1 MGTESEHLSG
11 LSAEGALAAVEKN
24 LRRTAAAGA
33 AVTEKRFAH
42 IKELAELLS
51 RRIRRE
57 AGVSDVLRA
66 VLSFEGA
73 VPIYHEWLA
82 APSLQDVPFGDVNRA
97 EKAFFL
103 RQLGRYDRFYLSKC
117 LAEQSDIR
125 DLKTMIPL
133 IVGELAEIPS
143 GRDRRVAFL
152 RNRQASRAFERFA
165 RYLGGVSAVYE
176 DNFQSACESVYTGE
190 TTYAII
196 PTASTSDGRLNSFYR
211 QMEKYD
217 LNIVLSCDIDSD
229 DGENST
235 TFALVY
241 RDRLYIETEGIPL
254 YECKIT
260 LDRQTDIADIAD
272 AAAYFGA
279 TMESAEALPLMFSGR
294 TNAFGMIFG
303 LKNADVGGF
312 FTYLALEYPQ
322 TAAVGI
328 YDRTERTDS

>member
-11 LSAEGALAAVEKN
+11 LSAEGAPAAVEKN
-24 LRRTAAAGA
+24 LRRTATAGA

-57 AGVSDVLRA
+57 TGVSDVLRA

-82 APSLQDVPFGDVNRA
+82 APSLQEVPFGEINRA

-117 LAEQSDIR
+117 LAEQSNIR

-241 RDRLYIETEGIPL
+241 RDRLYIEIEGIPL

-328 YDRTERTDS
+328 YDRTERAES

>member
-11 LSAEGALAAVEKN
+11 LSAEGAFAAVEKN
-24 LRRTAAAGA
+24 LRRTTAAGA
-33 AVTEKRFAH
+33 AVMEKRFAH
-42 IKELAELLS
+42 IREQAELFS

-57 AGVSDVLRA
+57 TGGADVLRA
-66 VLSFEGA
+66 VLSFDGV
-73 VPIYHEWLA
+73 VPIYHDCLSN
-82 APSLQDVPFGDVNRA
+82 PSVEVPFGEVNRA
-97 EKAFFL
+97 EKSFFL

-117 LAEQSDIR
+117 IAEQSDVH
-125 DLKTMIPL
+125 DLKTLVPL
-133 IVGELAEIPS
+133 IVGEIAEIPS

-165 RYLGGVSAVYE
+165 KYLGGVSAVYE
-176 DNFQSACESVYTGE
+176 DNFQNACESVYTGE

-241 RDRLYIETEGIPL
+241 RDRLYIETEGVPL

-294 TNAFGMIFG
+294 ANAFGMIFG

-328 YDRTERTDS
+328 YDRTERTES